1 MADNTNT
8 KEWQRTKRTTDLGSG
23 RYRLEWLD
31 ENEAVLCS
39 MEIEV
44 TEDKDNTI
52 LANYNLMRR
61 QYQELFLKPMSEE
74 EIAMLRAQM
83 EAEERARMMA
93 EAEGG
98 EENGTV

>member
-1 MADNTNT
+1 MQDNTNAN
-8 KEWQRTKRTTDLGSG
+8 EWKRTKRTTDLGSG

-44 TEDKDNTI
+44 TEDKDNTV

-61 QYQELFLKPMSEE
+61 QHQELFIEPMSEE
-74 EIAMLRAQM
+74 EMEMLRLEMEAQM
-83 EAEERARMMA
+83 M
-93 EAEGG
+93 AEGG
-98 EENGTV
+98 EGNGAV

>member
-1 MADNTNT
+1 MAEEKT
-8 KEWQRTKRTTDLGSG
+8 KEWQRTKRTTNLGSG

-44 TEDKDNTI
+44 TADKDNTI

-61 QYQELFLKPMSEE
+61 QNQELFLKPMSEE
-74 EIAMLRAQM
+74 ELAMLRAQM
-83 EAEERARMMA
+83 EEEQARMMA
-93 EAEGG
+93 EAQGG
-98 EENGTV
+98 EGNGAV

>member
-1 MADNTNT
+1 MADTT
-8 KEWQRTKRTTDLGSG
+8 KEWKRTKRTTDLGSG
-23 RYRLEWLD
+23 RYRLEWMD
-31 ENEAVLCS
+31 ENDEVLCS

-61 QYQELFLKPMSEE
+61 QHQELFLKPMSEE
-74 EIAMLRAQM
+74 ELAMLKAQM
-83 EAEERARMMA
+83 EEEERARMMA

-98 EENGTV
+98 EENGAV